1 MSMNANTPSPTSP
14 WEEFDSDLDES
25 VVGIASADQEAA
37 IEDALELQMISIR
50 LQKSLIRQLK
60 LIAHFH
66 NVGYQPLIR
75 DLLGR
80 FARSEIRDIVTKLE
94 KASAETSKMEAVD
107 DFFAREHAEPDK
119 KQCA

>member
-1 MSMNANTPSPTSP
+1 MNTNTTNPASP
-14 WEEFDSDLDES
+14 WEELDSDLDES
-25 VVGIASADQEAA
+25 VVGIASADQEAE

-60 LIAHFH
+60 FIADFH

-80 FARSEIRDIVTKLE
+80 FARSEIRDIATKLE
-94 KASAETSKMEAVD
+94 RASAEPSKMEAVD